1 LLLQQ
6 FDVEFESMS
15 VHCYEGGSG
24 FPVLLLHGS
33 GAGTASASNWA
44 RVLDELASRYHV
56 LAADLIGFG
65 LSARKAA
72 PPYFDLPLWTRQ
84 AQFLLDRL
92 AAGAPV
98 GIIGHSLSGFL
109 ALRLAVDNANVVKVA
124 ATGCPSA
131 HGRLTRALDVAW
143 SMPDSL
149 QQLREMYACVV
160 ADTSGLSEEFYRQRL
175 EVLHAPGY
183 ARYFRDMFAGDKQ
196 SYLAQ
201 LVLTHGELAAI
212 QAQVLFIHGVRD
224 RIVPFDAATLPLL
237 QSIRAAD
244 ALLLG
249 DCGHGPALEQP
260 RKFLHAIHNL
270 FG

>member
-1 LLLQQ
+1 LSLQQ
-6 FDVEFESMS
+6 FEVEFESMR

-92 AAGAPV
+92 AAGKPV

-109 ALRLAVDNANVVKVA
+109 ALRLAAYNTNVIKVA

-131 HGRLTRALDVAW
+131 HFRLTRALDVAW
-143 SMPDSL
+143 SMPSSL
-149 QQLREMYACVV
+149 EQLRELYAAVV

-175 EVLHAPGY
+175 EVLRAPGY
-183 ARYFRDMFAGDKQ
+183 AQYFRAMFTGDKQ

-201 LVLTHGELAAI
+201 LVLTPGELAAI

-224 RIVPFDAATLPLL
+224 RVVPFNEATLPLL

-244 ALLLG
+244 AVLLG

-260 RKFLHAIHNL
+260 RKFLHAIHDL